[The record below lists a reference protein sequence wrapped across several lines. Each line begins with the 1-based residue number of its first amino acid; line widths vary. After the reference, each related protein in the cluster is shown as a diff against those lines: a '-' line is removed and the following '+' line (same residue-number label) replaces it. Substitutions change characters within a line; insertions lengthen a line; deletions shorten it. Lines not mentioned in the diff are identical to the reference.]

1 MNDSLLLLSS
11 FIKKPKETGAVA
23 PSSKSLTKEI
33 IKNIDF
39 KSSRNIVELGP
50 GLGTFTKAILKR
62 ANLTTKLFCFEVNR
76 KFCSYLNK
84 KIIDERFVVINASAE
99 KINHNLKKF
108 NVKKADCVI
117 SGLPFLN
124 FPESKKQAI
133 IREVKN
139 SLNDWGKFILFQ
151 YTNGLSK
158 LLQSYFSKVDRK
170 FIPLNIPPAFVYIC
184 KKQ

>member
-62 ANLTTKLFCFEVNR
+62 ANLTTKLFCFAHFIGMNHKR
-76 KFCSYLNK
+76 
-84 KIIDERFVVINASAE
+84 
-99 KINHNLKKF
+99 NHN
-108 NVKKADCVI
+108 ADV
-117 SGLPFLN
+117 
-124 FPESKKQAI
+124 AMA
-133 IREVKN
+133 
-139 SLNDWGKFILFQ
+139 
-151 YTNGLSK
+151 
-158 LLQSYFSKVDRK
+158 LLM
-170 FIPLNIPPAFVYIC
+170 
-184 KKQ
+184 